1 MQRSKNR
8 NRSNS
13 LNWPWEPPITRI
25 LMYLQSSLWHLAW
38 KPPLWIYAMKSAFC
52 LCQSPEGRGCYP
64 WDQFCAGALQ
74 MAQPTSTSQKIQ
86 SSALFVARV
95 NTSAKACKFQEWENG
110 HISAKRPPIKNLSTL
125 FTIQLLILV
134 PATPKISKKLCFV
147 AKMAQRWFFQ
157 LFNFDNIWKVEKNIF
172 EPFWPQNI
180 TFLIF

>member
-1 MQRSKNR
+1 
-8 NRSNS
+8 
-13 LNWPWEPPITRI
+13 
-25 LMYLQSSLWHLAW
+25 MYLQSSLWHLAW

-95 NTSAKACKFQEWENG
+95 NASVKACKCQEWENG

-125 FTIQLLILV
+125 FTIQLMILV

-147 AKMAQRWFFQ
+147 AKNGSKWFFQ
-157 LFNFDNIWKVEKNIF
+157 LFRYYRFRMELVFGEKQS
-172 EPFWPQNI
+172 FWAKCRY
-180 TFLIF
+180 FLGILRVPGR